1 MLCVAVACLANS
13 CWVQPALVQQVDS
26 LEAADKKIDE
36 LAASGKLDPALLLM
50 MAKAY
55 AGAKET
61 DITKEEVGA
70 GSCRVEKQYQARRWV
85 DCDPAGAAA
94 FCLWLVASLLTP
106 LPWLVATLLAR
117 CLWWIAATTSPRHAC
132 RKQTA
137 CCHLCPLYCRSRT

>member
-1 MLCVAVACLANS
+1 M
-13 CWVQPALVQQVDS
+13 DS

-70 GSCRVEKQYQARRWV
+70 GSCGEPVS
-85 DCDPAGAAA
+85 G
-94 FCLWLVASLLTP
+94 SP
-106 LPWLVATLLAR
+106 LG
-117 CLWWIAATTSPRHAC
+117 
-132 RKQTA
+132 
-137 CCHLCPLYCRSRT
+137 